1 MASVP
6 SPPGRSGP
14 QLQLRTAQLSD
25 LPAIARAWQAAF
37 FDDEI
42 IGKLMHPHRNEH
54 PEDVYWFLLR
64 GLRERF
70 WDWRHQF
77 VVVTAQEGDGQE
89 RIAGAA
95 DWRRLGE
102 GGKRRELARVDPRT
116 YLVLLCHTIVLC
128 TVVAH
133 VNPRLNCCISFL
145 PSHTNLYGFSCVAS
159 CTCDINRGI
168 DLGIGN
174 LVQPALNAYHALSLR
189 IFPNRAADP
198 SNSSWLDAA
207 VASSE
212 KFWVGERAECWDL
225 HVCGVHPDFQGK
237 GVGKLLVRWGV
248 EQAESENAVASVLCG
263 EKNRGFYGKGGLTVL
278 VNKSENGIALF
289 TR

>member
-116 YLVLLCHTIVLC
+116 YLVFLCHTIVLC

-133 VNPRLNCCISFL
+133 VKSRLNCRISLLPSFAHRPLWSFL
-145 PSHTNLYGFSCVAS
+145 RCSMHM
-159 CTCDINRGI
+159 
-168 DLGIGN
+168 
-174 LVQPALNAYHALSLR
+174 
-189 IFPNRAADP
+189 
-198 SNSSWLDAA
+198 
-207 VASSE
+207 
-212 KFWVGERAECWDL
+212 
-225 HVCGVHPDFQGK
+225 
-237 GVGKLLVRWGV
+237 
-248 EQAESENAVASVLCG
+248 
-263 EKNRGFYGKGGLTVL
+263 
-278 VNKSENGIALF
+278 
-289 TR
+289 